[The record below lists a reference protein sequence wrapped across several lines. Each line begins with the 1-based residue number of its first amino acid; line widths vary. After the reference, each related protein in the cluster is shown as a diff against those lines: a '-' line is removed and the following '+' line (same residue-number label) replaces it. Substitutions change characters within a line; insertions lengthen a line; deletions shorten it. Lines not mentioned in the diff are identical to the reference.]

1 MIILC
6 GNFLI
11 IGVMFQNLLV
21 IKYPS
26 KMLVTGKILI
36 SWLKTL
42 ISSKFIS
49 SNNLIDSVVDFN
61 LISLTFIIITILVL
75 ICAPKIT
82 YGINILFL
90 WRTFAGSVAEEQ
102 NHFYLLLL
110 NIFSAFQINNN
121 YADSQAY
128 KNHKFLSCLKVCLC
142 CFFEDLD
149 RTCSNVLFV
158 VSNVY
163 NAINYVVGKKKKL
176 LLI

>member
-1 MIILC
+1 M
-6 GNFLI
+6 
-11 IGVMFQNLLV
+11 
-21 IKYPS
+21 
-26 KMLVTGKILI
+26 
-36 SWLKTL
+36 
-42 ISSKFIS
+42 
-49 SNNLIDSVVDFN
+49 
-61 LISLTFIIITILVL
+61 TFVLITILVL

-90 WRTFAGSVAEEQ
+90 WRTFAGSFAEEQ
-102 NHFYLLLL
+102 NHFYLVLL

-163 NAINYVVGKKKKL
+163 NAINYVVGRKKEIVAYLKL
-176 LLI
+176 GQIFCNIKLVFLFTWHLFSTIKISASGMNSSRTSTL